1 MKKIVLYLKGFHVS
15 SLFGYWLFGCWL
27 NFECGIHDKIQVVY
41 KELTGGVTF
50 KVTDNEFD

>member
-1 MKKIVLYLKGFHVS
+1 MG

-27 NFECGIHDKIQVVY
+27 LECGIRDKMQVVY

>member
-1 MKKIVLYLKGFHVS
+1 MKKIVLYLKGFHVG

-27 NFECGIHDKIQVVY
+27 LECGIRDKMQVVY